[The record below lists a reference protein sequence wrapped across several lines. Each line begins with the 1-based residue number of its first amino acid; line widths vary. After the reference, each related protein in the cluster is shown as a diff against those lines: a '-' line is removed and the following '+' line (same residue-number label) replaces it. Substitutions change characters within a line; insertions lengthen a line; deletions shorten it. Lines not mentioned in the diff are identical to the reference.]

1 MWEMVHKLN
10 VVQLKC
16 GSFNV
21 CVEYNKLVMN
31 TTESPIKTFSSARHV
46 SVVVSHYK
54 SKVLV
59 MSVMQLTSLFN

>member
-31 TTESPIKTFSSARHV
+31 TTEPPIKKLSSAIHV
-46 SVVVSHYK
+46 SIVVSHK
-54 SKVLV
+54 LLV
-59 MSVMQLTSLFN
+59 TSVMQLTSLFN